1 MEDGIRH
8 ADQPPRIQTETYALV
23 AEALGVLLRAG
34 PSDMGHAIDSVL
46 GRLAHAVGADRAFVV
61 VRRHGV
67 WGTRHHWCAPG
78 MPAADGAR
86 REALIAAL
94 VQGPS
99 SLAAGE
105 ALVIDDTAT
114 LPAHPLGATMRDLSI
129 RAALAVPVMR
139 DDRLAGFVKLDRV
152 QAVRP
157 FSDYDLWLTRALAD
171 GLMSSLARF
180 HAEEER
186 DAARRAERETL
197 ARLRATL
204 AAMPELLLE
213 IDEDGRCVD
222 FHCTRPELLAAP
234 PERILGLTLED
245 TLPPE
250 IAQLQRE
257 GMARARRDGTAT
269 LPPYPLGTGAARR
282 WYALTIA
289 RRDGSGAG
297 YVFRI
302 RDVTE
307 ERARDDESAMLG
319 EITRLTTNLVIVL
332 APDQSIRWVNPAFE
346 ARTGWTLEEVRGR
359 HPADFTD
366 PASDPAVLRRIERA
380 FETRSSCRAEVF
392 KHDRHGAPYWVDV
405 EVKPLL
411 RPDGA
416 LDGFLIIETE
426 ITERKHHEAELAQL
440 AQEADAARNRLRD
453 AVEALPDGF
462 AYFDADDRLV
472 MCNSNYRALFRT
484 HPERVKPG
492 IPFVDLLHLAV
503 ADGEF
508 APRHERA
515 EAFVAA
521 RLEARRQP
529 VSSLEVQLASGRWL
543 RVIEQSTPDGG
554 RVGLR
559 VDITALKDAKKRLND
574 IIDGARIGTWEYD
587 LALGMSDINRGWTR
601 LLGWDDKV
609 VTRLDRETWR
619 GVIHPSDNDLLRAA
633 IGAIR
638 AGTSEVIE
646 QEIRLRHRGGHWV
659 HMLVR
664 GRISSRDAAGQ
675 PLRISGVGL
684 DLTERRL
691 AEERLRTILE
701 SSEVGTWQLDAVTGT
716 TRIDAQYA
724 AMLGYQL
731 PDLLPFTHA
740 RFESLVHPDDLPQMH
755 TGIARLRGTGQ
766 NNVAHEFRMR
776 HRDGHWI
783 WILSHARVQ
792 RWAEDGTAAEES
804 GLHINITE
812 RKTREAAL
820 SAAKA
825 ALERALA
832 AQKASEQRFTDIA
845 AVSNDWF
852 WELDASM
859 RLVFLSP
866 GFERTTGI
874 PGAAVIGLSVNGP
887 FDAAETLG
895 CTVEGDWDTV
905 RLAIERRQRF
915 ADFVYRMD
923 FADRRP
929 PIWQRIS
936 GAPYYDA
943 EGRIAGYRGV
953 GSEVSALVA
962 ATERAE
968 AANRAKSR
976 FLANMS
982 HELRTPLTGVL
993 GMTDL
998 LGETPVDAQQREMID
1013 TIRESGEGLLTILND
1028 ILDLAKIEAGKLDI
1042 TREAF
1047 VPALLLRQVRALFAP
1062 RATASGLDLRLDLGA
1077 GCEVARS
1084 GDANRILQV
1093 LNNLVG
1099 NALKFTEA
1107 GSVVIAASVAPAAGG
1122 AASLRIEVADTGI
1135 GMTPDQAEK
1144 VFDEFEQ
1151 AETSTARRFGGTG
1164 LGLSI
1169 TRRLV
1174 ALMGGEIAL
1183 DTAPGAG
1190 TRVTVTLPVAPA
1202 GAGRAEAGSPPRVAV
1217 AAGLRVLVADDNRTN
1232 RKILETMLRGLG
1244 LQVALAED
1252 GRDACR
1258 LYRPGAFDLVL
1269 LDISMPVLDGLGAL
1283 AAIRQ
1288 IDASAGCAPVPA
1300 LAVTA
1305 NAMDHQVA
1313 EYIAAGF
1320 AGHVAKPFRKE
1331 TLAAAI
1337 AALHPAGPLSFGRTA
1352 P

>member
-8 ADQPPRIQTETYALV
+8 AEHPPRIQSETYALV

-34 PSDMGHAIDSVL
+34 PRDLGHAIESVL

-67 WGTRHHWCAPG
+67 WGTPHHWCAPG
-78 MPAADGAR
+78 TPAVDGAQ
-86 REALIAAL
+86 REALVAAL
-94 VQGPS
+94 VQGLS
-99 SLAAGE
+99 NLAAGE
-105 ALVIDDTAT
+105 ALIVDDTAA
-114 LPAHPLGATMRDLSI
+114 LPALPLGTAMHGLSI

-139 DDRLAGFVKLDRV
+139 DGHLAGFVKLDRV
-152 QAVRP
+152 QATQP

-171 GLMSSLARF
+171 GLMSSLARY

-213 IDEDGRCVD
+213 IDEDGRCID

-234 PERILGLTLED
+234 PEEILGLTLED
-245 TLPPE
+245 TLPPG
-250 IAQLQRE
+250 IARLQRE

-269 LPPYPLGTGAARR
+269 LPPYPLGSGAARR

-289 RRDGSGAG
+289 RRDGSGSG

-302 RDVTE
+302 RDVTD

-332 APDQSIRWVNPAFE
+332 AADQSIRWVNPAFE
-346 ARTGWTLEEVRGR
+346 ARTGWTLGEVRGR
-359 HPADFTD
+359 HPADFAD
-366 PASDPAVLRRIERA
+366 PASDPAVLARIARA
-380 FETRSSCRAEVF
+380 IETRSSCRAEVF
-392 KHDRHGAPYWVDV
+392 KHDRHGQPYWVDV
-405 EVKPLL
+405 EVKPFL
-411 RPDGA
+411 RPEGT
-416 LDGFLIIETE
+416 LDGFLIIETD
-426 ITERKHHEAELAQL
+426 ITQRKHHEAELAHL
-440 AQEADAARNRLRD
+440 AHEADAARDRLRD

-472 MCNSNYRALFRT
+472 MCNSNYRALFRS
-484 HPERVKPG
+484 HPDRVKPG
-492 IPFVDLLHLAV
+492 IPFADLLRLAV
-503 ADGEF
+503 GDGEF
-508 APRHERA
+508 ATMPGGA

-521 RLEARRQP
+521 RLDSRRQP

-559 VDITALKDAKKRLND
+559 IDITALKDAKKRLND

-587 LALGMSDINRGWTR
+587 FALGMSDINRGWTR
-601 LLGWDDKV
+601 ILGWDDRV
-609 VTRLDRETWR
+609 VTRLDRDTWR
-619 GVIHPSDNDLLRAA
+619 RVIHPSDNELLRAA

-638 AGTSEVIE
+638 AGTSDTIE

-664 GRISSRDAAGQ
+664 GRISSRDSAGL

-691 AEERLRTILE
+691 AEERLHAILE
-701 SSEVGTWQLDAVTGT
+701 ASEVGTWQLDAISGT

-724 AMLGYQL
+724 AMLGYRL
-731 PDLLPFTHA
+731 PELLPFTHA

-755 TGIARLRGTGQ
+755 TGVARLRGTGQ

-804 GLHINITE
+804 GLHINITD

-820 SAAKA
+820 SDAKA
-825 ALERALA
+825 ALERALT

-845 AVSNDWF
+845 AVSSDWF
-852 WELDASM
+852 WELDSSM
-859 RLVFLSP
+859 RLAFLSP

-874 PGAAVIGLSVNGP
+874 PGEAVIGLSVAGP
-887 FDAAETLG
+887 FDAAARTLG
-895 CTVEGDWDTV
+895 CAVDGDWNTV
-905 RLAIERRQRF
+905 RLAIEGRQSF

-923 FADRRP
+923 FSDGRP

-962 ATERAE
+962 ATERAQ

-998 LGETPVDAQQREMID
+998 LSETPVDAQQREMID

-1028 ILDLAKIEAGKLDI
+1028 ILDLAKIEAGKLAI

-1047 VPALLLRQVRALFAP
+1047 VPAQLLRRVRALFAP
-1062 RATASGLDLRLDLGA
+1062 RATASGLDLQLVLGA
-1077 GCEVARS
+1077 GCEAPRS

-1099 NALKFTEA
+1099 NALKFTES
-1107 GSVVIAASVAPAAGG
+1107 GSVVITAAIAPDPGG
-1122 AASLRIEVADTGI
+1122 TDSLRIEVADTGI
-1135 GMTPDQAEK
+1135 GMTADQAAK

-1190 TRVTVTLPVAPA
+1190 TRVTVSLPVTPA
-1202 GAGRAEAGSPPRVAV
+1202 GTRRTEAAPPPRVEV
-1217 AAGLRVLVADDNRTN
+1217 APGLRVLVADDNRTN
-1232 RKILETMLRGLG
+1232 RKILETMLRSLG

-1258 LYRPGAFDLVL
+1258 LYRPGDFDLVL

-1283 AAIRQ
+1283 AAIRD
-1288 IDASAGCAPVPA
+1288 IDTRAGRPPVPA

-1320 AGHVAKPFRKE
+1320 AGHIAKPFRKE

-1337 AALHPAGPLSFGRTA
+1337 AALHPA
-1352 P
+1352 